1 MSLLHNKRNRE
12 ESINN
17 SNSALREN
25 SIYLNQFKNC
35 FDIMKNNEMKLDEN
49 FLYNNKNN
57 NIYDS
62 FQKLF
67 KSINSR
73 KDDIIQNNLIMSP
86 LLRSNLKFRSYLRLK
101 NSDKISPYEK
111 SKLIFP
117 KSISSIFNN
126 KISSSKSK
134 KKSDFSKNM
143 SLNLV
148 NSDEL
153 PNNNLDKFPIK
164 LDFCQK
170 DSSEKKNIF
179 DFNSDKKL
187 NQDNLNILG
196 IKSCNF
202 FDNKSLSNSNS
213 VKNYMQYSV
222 RKTNSFQISINNV
235 NNDFFG
241 VNPINSCLFSS
252 SNKNNSINKKFMKK
266 KNNINSFSPTKPF
279 QTFHMKM
286 IKKAYKNTNN
296 NDNNQKPTKSKIFH
310 IEKIFNKKEYKDAH
324 EKEEKEDDIKYININ
339 RYKISLKKIKQ
350 IYINS
355 CLKIYS
361 YFNNNSTFNEMNLND
376 DVYISNI
383 QKKVCET
390 IKTKKISSSK
400 MNQILQV
407 NDDDKY
413 RKHYFMF
420 TSEAKEFC
428 LNLMKINHLPF
439 DVVMKMCKVPRKSL
453 RRWLYVGS
461 QRKKG
466 CGRKTKNP
474 EMEEKLVEWCNE
486 ISKKKGIYI
495 TSKMVR
501 EKAMKISEDK
511 DFLASKGWLEKF
523 KKKFNIQ
530 IHSNRSKRFK
540 KKSCSEKNLKAS
552 PKNTEEKR
560 KSSSGINISKDT
572 CEDKK

>member
-1 MSLLHNKRNRE
+1 
-12 ESINN
+12 
-17 SNSALREN
+17 
-25 SIYLNQFKNC
+25 
-35 FDIMKNNEMKLDEN
+35 MK
-49 FLYNNKNN
+49 
-57 NIYDS
+57 I
-62 FQKLF
+62 
-67 KSINSR
+67 
-73 KDDIIQNNLIMSP
+73 
-86 LLRSNLKFRSYLRLK
+86 
-101 NSDKISPYEK
+101 
-111 SKLIFP
+111 
-117 KSISSIFNN
+117 
-126 KISSSKSK
+126 
-134 KKSDFSKNM
+134 
-143 SLNLV
+143 
-148 NSDEL
+148 
-153 PNNNLDKFPIK
+153 NLD
-164 LDFCQK
+164 LDLFNA
-170 DSSEKKNIF
+170 SEKKNIF
-179 DFNSDKKL
+179 DITNLENKL
-187 NQDNLNILG
+187 NEDNTNIINNDIFPMKQDNFFENI
-196 IKSCNF
+196 KNNCDNNF
-202 FDNKSLSNSNS
+202 TF
-213 VKNYMQYSV
+213 
-222 RKTNSFQISINNV
+222 
-235 NNDFFG
+235 
-241 VNPINSCLFSS
+241 NSCLEKKPLE
-252 SNKNNSINKKFMKK
+252 KNN
-266 KNNINSFSPTKPF
+266 NNINLPLEKLDKNIKKYTQKILRPKNLDTFLSFKKPF
-279 QTFHMKM
+279 RTFRTKLIPRNSHC
-286 IKKAYKNTNN
+286 IQLRKKSN
-296 NDNNQKPTKSKIFH
+296 KPKIFH

-339 RYKISLKKIKQ
+339 KYKISLKKIKQ

-361 YFNNNSTFNEMNLND
+361 YFNDNSTFNEMNLND
-376 DVYISNI
+376 DAYISNI
-383 QKKVCET
+383 QNKVCET

-501 EKAMKISEDK
+501 EKAMRISEDK

-540 KKSCSEKNLKAS
+540 KKTCSEKNLKTS

-560 KSSSGINISKDT
+560 KSSSEINISKDT